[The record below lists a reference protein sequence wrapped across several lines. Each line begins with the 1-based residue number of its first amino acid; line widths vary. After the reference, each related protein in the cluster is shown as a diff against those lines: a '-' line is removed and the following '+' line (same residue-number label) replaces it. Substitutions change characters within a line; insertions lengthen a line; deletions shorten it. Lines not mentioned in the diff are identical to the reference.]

1 MLIEDWYGAF
11 EESHQECERLRTMIR
26 KLCNIVESE
35 YPETDERY
43 EFAMNCLTDVGEQ
56 DA

>member
-1 MLIEDWYGAF
+1 MDILELCLRGDEANAEIV
-11 EESHQECERLRTMIR
+11 RLRTTIR
-26 KLCNIVESE
+26 KLCKIVESE